1 MLEQG
6 AAQNTGI
13 PAWQAGFAFALADM
27 GRVPEAAAMLERA
40 AERRFADIPRD
51 PVYSS
56 ALALWAQVAADVGS
70 ERAAAPLY
78 DLIEPWRDQ
87 VVWNGATGYGSAES
101 YLGALAATLG
111 SHERAHEHFTAA
123 SSLHRRE
130 GLHGSEPRN
139 LCRFAQSLLA
149 AGAAEEARTQSGA
162 GAGARAGQRP
172 RVERA
177 PGRGPT
183 GDLHGGVTLGARSDA
198 RDGPAPRHR
207 RQRREARLLLAA
219 VHEQARS
226 AGARERGRAAPDL
239 RPRPEGEAPRHV
251 SRGGALLRR
260 PGAGR
265 RPRGLDDALQ
275 RDRGAGRRAQG
286 TRGRRRHLGRDPRR
300 DPAARPRARCH
311 GDQRARHRRGHAL
324 GRLPVALL
332 ARVGQGGHLDR
343 ELRPA
348 HSRGASCS
356 SAAHRP
362 RAFRPRNGHA
372 SSTPSRA

>member
-1 MLEQG
+1 MQGELDEAERLAEEASSLGEQAGEADRLLIYFSLMSIVRLEQGRAEEIIGVLEQG

-78 DLIEPWRDQ
+78 ELIEPWRDQ

-149 AGAAEEARTQSGA
+149 AGAAEEARTQA
-162 GAGARAGQRP
+162 EHAL
-172 RVERA
+172 E
-177 PGRGPT
+177 
-183 GDLHGGVTLGARSDA
+183 LA
-198 RDGPAPRHR
+198 RDSGHELSAR
-207 RQRREARLLLAA
+207 RAE
-219 VHEQARS
+219 
-226 AGARERGRAAPDL
+226 
-239 RPRPEGEAPRHV
+239 
-251 SRGGALLRR
+251 ALLETCM
-260 PGAGR
+260 A
-265 RPRGLDDALQ
+265 AL
-275 RDRGAGRRAQG
+275 R
-286 TRGRRRHLGRDPRR
+286 
-300 DPAARPRARCH
+300 
-311 GDQRARHRRGHAL
+311 
-324 GRLPVALL
+324 
-332 ARVGQGGHLDR
+332 
-343 ELRPA
+343 
-348 HSRGASCS
+348 
-356 SAAHRP
+356 
-362 RAFRPRNGHA
+362 
-372 SSTPSRA
+372 